1 MLGSIFLI
9 VLILLGIFIVIIFLW
24 LFFALGN
31 FPQRQEDPYK
41 IMRQIQ
47 ESTEQ
52 EDITEL
58 HKQAF
63 VYNDFD
69 ALQALVRKFGGAV
82 EYWENRPD
90 LAPLLAQAVKKL
102 AERVETGDAPREAK
116 LEDFYYL
123 GLMYEQGFECE
134 PDLEE
139 ALYYFEE
146 ALDTET
152 CWSGLEDENELFRAQ
167 VSKKIR
173 DINQFFLQRQMRENN
188 SN

>member
-1 MLGSIFLI
+1 MFSSLFLI
-9 VLILLGIFIVIIFLW
+9 ALILLGIFIAVIFLW

-31 FPQRQEDPYK
+31 SPQKQEDPYK
-41 IMRQIQ
+41 IMRQMQ
-47 ESTEQ
+47 ELTEQ
-52 EDITEL
+52 EDIIEL

-63 VYNDFD
+63 VYNNFD
-69 ALQALVRKFGGAV
+69 ALQELVRKFGGSV

-90 LAPLLAQAVKKL
+90 LAPLVAQAIRKL
-102 AERVETGDAPREAK
+102 AERVESGDAPRKPE

-146 ALDTET
+146 ALETET
-152 CWSGLEDENELFRAQ
+152 CRSGLEDENELLRAQ
-167 VSKKIR
+167 VEKKIR
-173 DINQFFLQRQMRENN
+173 DINTFFFQRQLHN
-188 SN
+188 S